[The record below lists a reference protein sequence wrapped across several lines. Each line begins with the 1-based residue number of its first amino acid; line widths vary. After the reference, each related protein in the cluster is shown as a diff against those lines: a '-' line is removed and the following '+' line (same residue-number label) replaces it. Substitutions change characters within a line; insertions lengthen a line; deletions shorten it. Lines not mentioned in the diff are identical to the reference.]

1 LSKQNDRIGKSN
13 NVTAR
18 RSKIMHRFNPSFN
31 SEKTVGNY
39 VKKKNLTSPTGWH
52 NINELSSALFHGY

>member
-1 LSKQNDRIGKSN
+1 MAFEQAKWQEKSN

-18 RSKIMHRFNPSFN
+18 RSKIMRRFNPSFN
-31 SEKTVGNY
+31 RERPVGNY
-39 VKKKNLTSPTGWH
+39 VKKKNNITHRWH